1 MSTGGSEN
9 TVARSKL
16 VMQGAKPLLG
26 SAITG
31 RSLPNGGA
39 WAKPLLGSAMT
50 IPWLPIGGYGRKT
63 PDSNRSQFGELVK
76 SALHIWLPSDS

>member
-39 WAKPLLGSAMT
+39 WAKPLLGSAIT
-50 IPWLPIGGYGRKT
+50 VGVR
-63 PDSNRSQFGELVK
+63 
-76 SALHIWLPSDS
+76 